1 MPTNA
6 NSYIFKYKLA
16 DGTWV
21 TIPVLAGDVYTAY
34 REYCFTN
41 QLDPV
46 TEKTYYETLGNLQ
59 ELVTQL
65 SSNSSNMAAIAKALG
80 GGVLPNEMGGL
91 GVRIGTGTEFEYK
104 TLQEALVALC
114 GVALSKNVD
123 AKVQQINTTVGQKL
137 DASKIAVGPDD
148 PNKVPP
154 PAAAE
159 FYFQFKE

>member
-6 NSYIFKYKLA
+6 NSYIFKYKLD

-34 REYCFTN
+34 TEYCSLN
-41 QLDPV
+41 NIPSV
-46 TEKTYYETLGNLQ
+46 NKNTYYKTLGDLQ
-59 ELVTQL
+59 TLVDQL
-65 SSNSSNMAAIAKALG
+65 ANNSDNMTAIAEALG
-80 GGVLPNEMGGL
+80 GGVLPKEMGGL
-91 GVRIGTGTEFEYK
+91 GVPIGTAFEYK

-114 GVALSKNVD
+114 GVALSENVD

-137 DASKIAVGPDD
+137 DASKIAVGSAD
-148 PNKVPP
+148 PNEVPP

-159 FYFQFKE
+159 FYFQYKE